1 MAMTMVFA
9 LSSPATA
16 RSFIRDAEI
25 EATLRRIAKPVLQ
38 AANLPPSSIR
48 IILIND
54 PDMNAFV
61 LGRGNIFIHSGMLTR
76 LKSIEMIQAVIA
88 HEAAHLVSGH
98 QISRRIAADAAGR
111 TAGLGIL
118 LAAIAAGTGN
128 SKAALPLALSTQ
140 EATRRRQ
147 LAHSRAQEASADQAS
162 VRYLAKAGID
172 PRAAIE
178 TLNLFRGQ
186 EILATRRIDPYVQT
200 HPLNSKRRAFLKQAV
215 ERVRYTP
222 KPASKSL
229 VYWHARMVAKLNGFI
244 RNPKTQLKRI
254 GRADSSEISTY
265 IRAIAAHR
273 MSDKSGKEQIARLL
287 KLRPNDPYYRE
298 LSAQFNF
305 ENGQID
311 AAISDYRKAMSL
323 APKEP
328 LIASGLARA
337 LLAKNTK
344 ASNAAALKLLKNA
357 AAKDRADP
365 GILQNLALAYGRTGQ
380 TGRASLA
387 IAERY
392 ALIGRIQ
399 DAAIHA
405 RRATGLLPKGSPS
418 WKKAQDIT
426 RLAQKLQ

>member
-1 MAMTMVFA
+1 M
-9 LSSPATA
+9 
-16 RSFIRDAEI
+16 
-25 EATLRRIAKPVLQ
+25 
-38 AANLPPSSIR
+38 
-48 IILIND
+48 
-54 PDMNAFV
+54 
-61 LGRGNIFIHSGMLTR
+61 
-76 LKSIEMIQAVIA
+76 
-88 HEAAHLVSGH
+88 
-98 QISRRIAADAAGR
+98 
-111 TAGLGIL
+111 
-118 LAAIAAGTGN
+118 
-128 SKAALPLALSTQ
+128 
-140 EATRRRQ
+140 
-147 LAHSRAQEASADQAS
+147 
-162 VRYLAKAGID
+162 
-172 PRAAIE
+172 
-178 TLNLFRGQ
+178 
-186 EILATRRIDPYVQT
+186 
-200 HPLNSKRRAFLKQAV
+200 KQAV

-287 KLRPNDPYYRE
+287 KLRPNDPDYRE